1 MSKENGMSGQYLVA
15 ERRGQAWAL
24 PLADVRGG
32 LPRTGLEPVPRGE
45 PGWLGVLAVRG
56 EVVVAVSID
65 PWLDVTDSDA
75 GSDPEALV
83 LFRVQGTTVA
93 LAFDR
98 LRGVVSLDHDALKP
112 HPAAAERPWLSAVFA
127 DERYARLEVV
137 DGAALG
143 AALVGRVIEE
153 AIA

>member
-1 MSKENGMSGQYLVA
+1 MSKENGMPGQYLVA

-56 EVVVAVSID
+56 EIVVALSID
-65 PWLDVTDSDA
+65 PWLDVIDSVA
-75 GSDPEALV
+75 GPEPEALV

-98 LRGVVSLDHDALKP
+98 LRGVVTLDQDALKP
-112 HPAAAERPWLSAVFA
+112 HPATVERPWFRMSVTHDWKWSTVRRWGRHWL
-127 DERYARLEVV
+127 AR
-137 DGAALG
+137 
-143 AALVGRVIEE
+143 
-153 AIA
+153 

>member
-1 MSKENGMSGQYLVA
+1 MSNENGMRGQYLIA

-56 EVVVAVSID
+56 EIVVALSID
-65 PWLDVTDSDA
+65 PWLEVTDSDT
-75 GSDPEALV
+75 GPDPEALV

-98 LRGVVSLDHDALKP
+98 LRGVVTLEVDALSP
-112 HPAAAERPWLSAVFA
+112 HPAAAERPWLAAVYS
-127 DERYARLEVV
+127 DDRCTRLTVI

-143 AALVGRVIEE
+143 PALVGAVTEE
-153 AIA
+153 ALA